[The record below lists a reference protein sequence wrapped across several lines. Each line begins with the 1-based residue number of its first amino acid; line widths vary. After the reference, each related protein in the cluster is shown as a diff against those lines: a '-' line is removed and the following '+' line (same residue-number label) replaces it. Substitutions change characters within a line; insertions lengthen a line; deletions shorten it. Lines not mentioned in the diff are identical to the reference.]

1 MVPRRFFNRGMGLRP
16 VQRVKHVVDSQF
28 GLVAGTQ
35 ADVNVIVTVDAPTL
49 ASSQNVAHGST
60 VHSIYLKVEA
70 ASTSGTALH
79 NIYLI
84 VFKNP
89 GNNLTVPEGNVIGV
103 NDNKKY
109 VIHQEMLMLQNFEA
123 ATDPNPRVIFQ
134 GVVRIPRGYKRNGA
148 QDELTVS
155 LFTPTGGG
163 NASVCLQ
170 CIYQEFR

>member
-1 MVPRRFFNRGMGLRP
+1 MARHFNRGMGLRP
-16 VQRVKHVVDSQF
+16 VQRIKHVVDSQF
-28 GLVAGTQ
+28 GLVAATQ
-35 ADVNVIVTVDAPTL
+35 TDVNVIITSDTPAL
-49 ASSQNVAHGST
+49 ANTSDVQTGST

-70 ASTSGTALH
+70 AATSGTALH

-89 GNNLTVPEGNVIGV
+89 GNNLTVPEGNAVGA

-109 VIHQEMLMLQNFEA
+109 VIHQEMLLLQVEN
-123 ATDPNPRVIFQ
+123 TVDPNPRVVFQ
-134 GVVRIPRGYKRNGA
+134 GVVKIPRGYKRNGTN
-148 QDELTVS
+148 DELTVS